1 MRKNGENR
9 DAESKPLIKDLNNIA
24 VQNSF
29 KLRREANIIKGMYAK
44 PYLINGG
51 CGKRASMVEKYN
63 DRAIIKLSF
72 LESNRIIIV
81 FLFKNSF

>member
-1 MRKNGENR
+1 
-9 DAESKPLIKDLNNIA
+9 
-24 VQNSF
+24 
-29 KLRREANIIKGMYAK
+29 MYAK

-51 CGKRASMVEKYN
+51 CGKRASMVENYN